1 MADKEEKPKRQE
13 DVTFTREPTSQILLE
28 VIDTLRKN
36 PQKYQAVR
44 KALKEARTDEARV
57 KQLIRFATSER
68 ELASLLPARLAG
80 AQAAAWTT
88 VTVTT
93 IFILEDTAY

>member
-1 MADKEEKPKRQE
+1 MAGQDEQTKRQE
-13 DVTFTREPTSQILLE
+13 EFTFTRQPTSEILLE
-28 VIDTLRKN
+28 AIDALRKN
-36 PQKYQAVR
+36 PQKYEAVR
-44 KALKEARTDEARV
+44 RALKEAKTDKARV
-57 KQLIRFATSER
+57 EQLLHFATSER